1 MTARTMAIAA
11 AAALVLAAAGG
22 LYWAGLHAGAARER
36 PKLAAALA
44 EAQTARLEA
53 EAAKASAQ
61 RVEVA
66 VHRREAAG
74 EAVTRLTTKALTSE
88 DAHAP
93 LDPDRAARLRDADR
107 ELCVT
112 APDLCPADRD
122 PR

>member
-1 MTARTMAIAA
+1 MTPRATAILA
-11 AAALVLAAAGG
+11 AAALALAAAGG
-22 LYWAGLHAGAARER
+22 LYWAGLHAGLARER
-36 PKLAAALA
+36 PKLEAALA
-44 EAQTARLEA
+44 RAEAASLEA

-61 RVEVA
+61 RVDVA
-66 VHRREAAG
+66 VRRREAAG

-112 APDLCPADRD
+112 APSLCPANRD
-122 PR
+122 PG